1 MAAVSTSLPVAG
13 AGLPLLFAQAGQALV
28 APGLDQAAK
37 PVNPVANLPGAKM
50 AENFANAPA
59 GGAAPAA
66 ATTTA
71 AAAPAAG
78 STQAKLIKYAP
89 SYVLMLLLIGL
100 GLFIICRPYS
110 IAEDKIE

>member
-59 GGAAPAA
+59 GGAAPA
-66 ATTTA
+66 TTTA

>member
-1 MAAVSTSLPVAG
+1 MAAVSTALPF
-13 AGLPLLFAQAGQALV
+13 LLAQAGQALV

-66 ATTTA
+66 ATT
-71 AAAPAAG
+71 AAPAAAS
-78 STQAKLIKYAP
+78 STQAALMKYAP
-89 SYVLMLLLIGL
+89 SYVLMLLLVGL